1 MRTIT
6 NHEFRG
12 WLKLFLALA
21 ALSIFFLFL
30 FECSAAEPLVI
41 TSIRVVYDQPTN
53 APVQTVTRSSAMTP
67 MRPPPI
73 PVMVTP
79 IQPKLVAVKP
89 VATNTVKAG
98 PLLSPK
104 DLAAKSGKLMVKPAK
119 IVAVNLYFKDAIGW
133 HDSGAGIGLPSDKWS
148 ARQWKIIVKP
158 GSVRMVNIKTKDWV
172 EHNCYAAD
180 TYKWK
185 LKAK

>member
-6 NHEFRG
+6 DHEFRG
-12 WLKLFLALA
+12 WLKLALALA

-30 FECSAAEPLVI
+30 FKCSAAEPLVI

-73 PVMVTP
+73 PIPTVRPVLVTNPVM
-79 IQPKLVAVKP
+79 AKP
-89 VATNTVKAG
+89 VA
-98 PLLSPK
+98 LLSPK

-148 ARQWKIIVKP
+148 ARQWKVIVKA
-158 GSVRMVNIKTKDWV
+158 GSVRMVNTKTGDWI

-180 TYKWK
+180 SYKWK